1 MATALITGSYGG
13 LGTELVNI
21 HAATGGDVILVGRS
35 QSKLDAQAA
44 QVEKDYGVKAYTIAA
59 DLSTEAAA
67 QKIFD
72 ACQKL
77 GILPDYFINNAG
89 FGGQG

>member
-35 QSKLDAQAA
+35 QS
-44 QVEKDYGVKAYTIAA
+44 
-59 DLSTEAAA
+59 
-67 QKIFD
+67 
-72 ACQKL
+72 
-77 GILPDYFINNAG
+77 
-89 FGGQG
+89 